1 MLNAAIRIIFYET
14 WIFWEWFSFHVCDET
29 CSLTYLTALEW
40 ITAWTC
46 VSHSIDS
53 LYLTLFDPHNEWHDI
68 TINCP
73 IVTCMELFPLYEL
86 VCDKK
91 YANAASFEK
100 YLKLLLSTDHC
111 SLALYALEWLV
122 GESKARVYSRHW
134 CELVVPFVLNGVIS
148 SGNIESSESPTVM

>member
-1 MLNAAIRIIFYET
+1 MRLSGLYFMRLGYFENDSAFMFAMRLARWHTLRRLNGLRRELVFHTRLTVFTWLCLISIMNCMIF
-14 WIFWEWFSFHVCDET
+14 
-29 CSLTYLTALEW
+29 
-40 ITAWTC
+40 
-46 VSHSIDS
+46 
-53 LYLTLFDPHNEWHDI
+53 